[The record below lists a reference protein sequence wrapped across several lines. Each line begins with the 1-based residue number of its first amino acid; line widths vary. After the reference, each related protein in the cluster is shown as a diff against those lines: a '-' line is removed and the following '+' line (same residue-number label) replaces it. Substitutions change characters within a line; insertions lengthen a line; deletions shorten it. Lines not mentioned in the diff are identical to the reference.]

1 MSISEKDFKDLLD
14 KYNELEDKYLRRS
27 KELETADH
35 KKSVYDAKGLILKD
49 EVYRTLFNS
58 ASDSIFLMDG
68 ERFIACN
75 PATLTI
81 YGCDHEDDIIG
92 HTPWEFSPEFQE
104 NGINS
109 KELALKYI
117 RDSENIG
124 GQSFD
129 WIHKRKNGE
138 LFEAEISLDRFNLAG
153 KNYIQAIV
161 RDVSFRKNAER
172 AARDMEEKLYAV
184 FNGLVSI
191 PVQGYNEKREVIYW
205 NEASSELYGYS
216 RVEAMGKKLEDLII
230 PDEMKEAVVKLID
243 DWHKKNIP
251 IESEYLVLRNKFNKP
266 VHVYSNHVMVQ
277 NANGEKEMFC
287 VDMDVSPLKETEK
300 TLMESE
306 ERFRLLSDVT
316 FEGIIVHKDGVI
328 IDVNKAFERISG
340 YNRKEVLG
348 ESFFQAFRNFD
359 ADLTVVKRN
368 MMQGHARPYRI
379 RVNRKDGKS
388 IWLEIEGRDIDY
400 KGSLIR
406 IAALRDISEKVRM
419 EIALQNAE
427 TQYESVINNS
437 QEGIFVIQNGV
448 FVFANPTIT
457 KISGFQWEDIEG
469 MPFMDL
475 VFEEDR
481 AMIVERNKKRLMG
494 QDMPSYDFRILD
506 IDGKP
511 KWVHIN
517 AARMQWNDQDAVL
530 CFVSDVDDRKKAEIE
545 LIDSRKKFLT
555 YIESSPLAIYIFD
568 KKGNYSYVNTAAEK
582 MLGLKKD
589 VLLSRNVRDIFFA
602 DDLEKGIKLFEELL
616 ETGKVQTTELRFKQN
631 NDLLSDFITDA
642 VKLSDDE
649 YIAYCQDITGLVN
662 TQRELREKNEEYQML
677 NDRLEAQLEEI
688 KNINVKLETA
698 KSKAEESER
707 LKTAF
712 LANMSHEI
720 RTPMN
725 GILGFTKLLQEPEL
739 SGEQKRK
746 YIDIIQ
752 KSGDRMLNTVNDIIE
767 VSRIETGQVQPV
779 IKAFDVCAL
788 LREYYEFFKLEAD
801 KKKLELKLEK
811 LPGLNADLLSDKS
824 MIESILVNF
833 LKNAIKYTNKGF
845 VFFGCKRNSNELLFY
860 VRDTG
865 IGIPENRQKAVFER
879 FIQADIEDK
888 DAREGSG
895 LGLAIAYAYS
905 KMLGG
910 RIELISK
917 VNEGS
922 EFRFFLP
929 LKTAQEDLSSPKDD
943 EKSDKQI
950 PQKKLK
956 ILLTEDDEASRMHLS
971 IILKGVVS
979 ELLIAKKGEDAIKI
993 CRERSDLDLVLMD
1006 IKLPGMT
1013 GYEAT
1018 RAIKKIRPQLPVI
1031 AQTAYAM
1038 AGDRAKALEA
1048 GCDDYI
1054 SKPINKNELMR
1065 MINAL

>member
-1 MSISEKDFKDLLD
+1 MSNLEQEFKALLD
-14 KYNELEDKYLRRS
+14 KYNELEGKYLRALKDLDGARQN
-27 KELETADH
+27 T
-35 KKSVYDAKGLILKD
+35 SVYDAKGLILKD
-49 EVYRTLFNS
+49 EVYQTLFNS

-81 YGCDHEDDIIG
+81 YGCAHEDDIIG
-92 HTPWEFSPEFQE
+92 HTPWEFSPEYQE
-104 NGINS
+104 NGMNS

-117 RDSENIG
+117 RESKKRG

-138 LFEAEISLDRFNLAG
+138 LFEAEISLDRLNLAG

-161 RDVSFRKNAER
+161 RDVSFRKKAER
-172 AARDMEEKLYAV
+172 AARDSEEKLYAV

-191 PVQGYNEKREVIYW
+191 PVQGYNDKREVIYW
-205 NEASSELYGYS
+205 NEASTLLYGYS

-230 PDEMKEAVVKLID
+230 PDEMKEAVVELID
-243 DWHKKNIP
+243 DWHTKNIP
-251 IESEYLVLRNKFNKP
+251 IESDYLVLRDKFNKP
-266 VHVYSNHVMVQ
+266 VNVYSNHVMIQ
-277 NANGEKEMFC
+277 NANGQKEMFC

-300 TLMESE
+300 ILMESE

-348 ESFFQAFRNFD
+348 ESFLQAFSNFD
-359 ADLTVVKRN
+359 ADLSAVKRN
-368 MMQGHARPYRI
+368 MTKGHARPYRI
-379 RVNRKDGKS
+379 RTNRKDGGRL
-388 IWLEIEGRDIDY
+388 WLEIEGRDIDY
-400 KGSLIR
+400 KGSIVR
-406 IAALRDISEKVRM
+406 IAALRNISEKVRM
-419 EIALQNAE
+419 EIALKNAE

-457 KISGFQWEDIEG
+457 EISGFQWEDIDG
-469 MPFMDL
+469 MTFMDL
-475 VFEEDR
+475 VFEDDR
-481 AMIVERNKKRLMG
+481 EMIVERNKKRLIG
-494 QDMPSYDFRILD
+494 QDIPSYDFRILD
-506 IDGKP
+506 IDGNP

-517 AARMQWNDQDAVL
+517 AARMQWNDKDAVL

-545 LIDSRKKFLT
+545 LINSRKKLLT
-555 YIESSPLAIYIFD
+555 YIESSPLAIFIFD
-568 KKGNYSYVNTAAEK
+568 KQGNYTYVNNAAEK
-582 MLGLKKD
+582 MLGLEKD
-589 VLLSRNVRDIFFA
+589 VLLTKNFKDIFFA
-602 DDLEKGIKLFEELL
+602 DDLEKGIKLFEKLL
-616 ETGKVQTTELRFKQN
+616 ATGKVQTTELRFKQN

-677 NDRLEAQLEEI
+677 NDRLELQIEQI
-688 KNINVKLETA
+688 KNINTKLKTA

-739 SGEQKRK
+739 SGEQKKK
-746 YIDIIQ
+746 YIEIIQ

-779 IKAFDVCAL
+779 VKAFDLCAL
-788 LREYYEFFKLEAD
+788 LREYYDFFKPEAD

-811 LPGLNADLLSDKS
+811 LPGLNADLLSDKG

-833 LKNAIKYTNKGF
+833 LKNAIKYTNEGF
-845 VFFGCKRNSNELLFY
+845 VFFGCKRNGSELVFY

-865 IGIPENRQKAVFER
+865 IGIPENRQKAVFDR

-895 LGLAIAYAYS
+895 LGLAIASAYS

-910 RIELISK
+910 RIELTSK
-917 VNEGS
+917 ENEGS

-929 LKTAQEDLSSPKDD
+929 LKTAQADLSSEKDD
-943 EKSDKQI
+943 EKPDKQI
-950 PQKKLK
+950 PLKKLK

-971 IILKGVVS
+971 IILKGIVS
-979 ELLIAKKGEDAIKI
+979 ELLIAKNGEDAIRF

-1006 IKLPGMT
+1006 VKLPRMS

-1018 RAIKKIRPQLPVI
+1018 RAIKKINPELPVI

-1054 SKPINKNELMR
+1054 SKPINKNELLR